1 MSIELGNKVRD
12 LVTGFEG
19 IAIARIEYLN
29 GCVQIAL
36 KGPAVD
42 NETKDAHYLD
52 INQLEKIDDGIT
64 PTIRSKADDD
74 EAPHEP
80 AEKKTGGIMED
91 RPKRGIGMARL

>member
-19 IAIARIEYLN
+19 IAISRIEYLN
-29 GCVQIAL
+29 GCVQIGV

-52 INQLEKIDDGIT
+52 IDQIERIDDGVAPAIKKKQT
-64 PTIRSKADDD
+64 GGVMA
-74 EAPHEP
+74 EAP
-80 AEKKTGGIMED
+80 KK
-91 RPKRGIGMARL
+91 GIGLAKL